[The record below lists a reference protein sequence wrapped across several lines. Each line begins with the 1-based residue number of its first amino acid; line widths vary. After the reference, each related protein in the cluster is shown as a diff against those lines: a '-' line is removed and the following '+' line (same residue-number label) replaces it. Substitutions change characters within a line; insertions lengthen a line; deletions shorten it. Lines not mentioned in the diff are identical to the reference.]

1 MAKKKAGKEKD
12 GKSAKN
18 KLKIKSK
25 KESLAKGEGKK
36 RPGRPATK
44 KPVIGWEVSSKDQ
57 NRIATEFSNAQK
69 MFDSIGESV
78 SKFAFDAAP
87 KSAMDAVREIIKL
100 QGQMKTMCK
109 TIRVIKKGMKPKFGE
124 LSA

>member
-1 MAKKKAGKEKD
+1 MARKKVVEKSKLRKKLKVTANKKKVV
-12 GKSAKN
+12 AK
-18 KLKIKSK
+18 
-25 KESLAKGEGKK
+25 ATGKK

-57 NRIATEFSNAQK
+57 NRIANEYAAAQK
-69 MFDSIGESV
+69 LFDSIGENV

-87 KSAMDAVREIIKL
+87 KSAMSAVREIVQL
-100 QGQMKTMCK
+100 QKQMKTMCK
-109 TIRVIKKGMKPKFGE
+109 SIRVIKKSMKPKFGE